1 MAETVTDIVT
11 GQWSSS
17 LAFVRTD
24 TQQIGTVRNSA
35 SSSGTYTFSDGS
47 GTGQADLAFGD
58 TRTIAANTVE
68 EIDLLNLDRS
78 HLGVTVPMVF
88 RQLVAVR
95 IKNNETA
102 AGKKLLVGVD
112 PGSPTTSYAFEV
124 GPGMEVAS
132 ANTTDGWV
140 VTNTNSTL
148 RLANPNNTELE
159 YEIFLLGNSTAVGGS
174 GL

>member
-35 SSSGTYTFSDGS
+35 SSSATYTFSDGS

-78 HLGVTVPMVF
+78 HLGIDRKAPGAQ
-88 RQLVAVR
+88 QLEGLRLRARHALVGRHAVGVEGQR
-95 IKNNETA
+95 AGGGHA
-102 AGKKLLVGVD
+102 AG
-112 PGSPTTSYAFEV
+112 
-124 GPGMEVAS
+124 GP
-132 ANTTDGWV
+132 
-140 VTNTNSTL
+140 
-148 RLANPNNTELE
+148 ANP
-159 YEIFLLGNSTAVGGS
+159 GC
-174 GL
+174 

>member
-1 MAETVTDIVT
+1 MAETVTDVVS

-17 LAFVRTD
+17 ISFTRVD
-24 TQQIGTVRNSA
+24 TQQLGSVRNIA
-35 SSSGTYTFSDGS
+35 SDSGTYTFSDGS
-47 GTGQADLAFGD
+47 GSGQADLAWAD

-68 EIDLLNLDRS
+68 ELDLLNLERT
-78 HLGVTVPMVF
+78 HLGVTVPMAF

-95 IKNNETA
+95 IVNLETA
-102 AGKKLLVGVD
+102 AGKRLLVGVD
-112 PGSPTTSYAFEV
+112 PGSPTTAYAFEV
-124 GPGMEVAS
+124 GPGMEMAS
-132 ANTTDGWV
+132 ANTSDSWV

-148 RLANPNNTELE
+148 RLANPNDSELQ